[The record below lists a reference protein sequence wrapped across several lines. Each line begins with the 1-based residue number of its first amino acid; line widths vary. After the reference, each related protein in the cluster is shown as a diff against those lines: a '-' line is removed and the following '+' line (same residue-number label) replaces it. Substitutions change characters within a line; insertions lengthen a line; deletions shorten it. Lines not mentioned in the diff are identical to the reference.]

1 MTPVSP
7 IRLSDL
13 TTRIRHALQNAFAG
27 QSFWVKADVTS
38 YSWYAQKGIHYFD
51 LVEKDETGGNI
62 IARIPGV
69 AWGPGAKQIKA
80 FELLTGQ
87 QFRNNIHILALVS
100 VAYHQVHG
108 LQITLQD
115 IDINFTIGQLE
126 AQKQLILQR
135 LVQENP
141 DSIWQEGER
150 YITRNH
156 QLPLPLVIQRIAVVS
171 SGNSAG
177 YQDFHHTLVNNSF
190 GYTFQLDNYFTV
202 VQGEN
207 NADVVQ
213 QRMVDIFLSNKPYDA
228 VVIIRGGG
236 AQTDFLLFDSY
247 QLGRVVARF
256 PIPVITG
263 IGHQKNETI
272 VDLMANTA
280 TKTPTKAAEL
290 IIAHNR
296 AFEDKLLSLQ
306 QQTLIL
312 TQQLTAA
319 SSRELNV
326 LQSHIVHQVR
336 SLLETGRE
344 ELMQYKH
351 DIRQNTQQ
359 VLFARHQALR
369 SMSNTIT
376 AKPQLTTAGRQQQ
389 LTHTVSKLRSFSRV
403 MLQHQQAA
411 LKQQEQLFR
420 LMAPDSMLK
429 RGFALLYREGKIITS
444 ATELTAGEEINI
456 MMHDGSAE
464 AIIQQ
469 KTQDDGGRTDI

>member
-1 MTPVSP
+1 MIPVSP

-51 LVEKDETGGNI
+51 LVEKDESGGNI
-62 IARIPGV
+62 VARVPAV

-108 LQITLQD
+108 LQITLLD

-126 AQKQLILQR
+126 AQKQLVLTR
-135 LVQENP
+135 LIHENP

-150 YITRNH
+150 IITRNQ
-156 QLPLPLVIQRIAVVS
+156 QLPLPVVIQRIAVVS

-177 YQDFHHTLVNNSF
+177 YQDFQHTLVNNSF

-202 VQGEN
+202 VQGET

-296 AFEDKLLSLQ
+296 AFEDKLLGLQ
-306 QQTLIL
+306 RQTLIL
-312 TQQLTAA
+312 TQQITAA
-319 SSRELNV
+319 ASRTLHQ
-326 LQSHIVHQVR
+326 LQSHIVHNVR

-344 ELMQYKH
+344 QLVDVKH
-351 DIRQNTQQ
+351 NVQQGTQQ
-359 VLFARHQALR
+359 IMFTQQQALR
-369 SMSNTIT
+369 SISNTIT
-376 AKPQLTTAGRQQQ
+376 AKPQVMTAGRQQQ
-389 LTHTVSKLRSFSRV
+389 LTHTLGKLRSFSRV
-403 MLQHQQAA
+403 LLQHQQAA

-420 LMAPDSMLK
+420 LMAPESIMK
-429 RGFALLYREGKIITS
+429 RGFALLYQEGKLVTS
-444 ATELTAGEEINI
+444 ATTLKAGEQVNI
-456 MMHDGSAE
+456 QLHDGSAD

-469 KTQDDGGRTDI
+469 KNKNDE